1 MEHCNCK
8 VNCNTLSRSA
18 FRVANSMC
26 TSFCHGGRGNN
37 KKCTTEDD
45 IVELGSEDNDNV
57 SETAETDD

>member
-1 MEHCNCK
+1 
-8 VNCNTLSRSA
+8 
-18 FRVANSMC
+18 MC